1 MDRRGMM
8 RQPLGPRR
16 GPARP
21 PLGHRR
27 GPARPPLGHRRGLTG
42 RALVLGAVLILLAVL
57 LAPPL
62 HRYLSARSALQQAQ
76 LQRRDDQR
84 QLAELKRQLAQW
96 DDGAYIQAQAR
107 SRLQYAMP
115 GETVYIVVR
124 PGQKTGLDDQSQRD
138 TNAIQVPGGTWNERL
153 WGSVLTAGMAP

>member
-1 MDRRGMM
+1 MDPRQVM

-16 GPARP
+16 APARP
-21 PLGHRR
+21 S
-27 GPARPPLGHRRGLTG
+27 LGHRRGLTG

-62 HRYLSARSALQQAQ
+62 HRYRSARSALQQAEQ
-76 LQRRDDQR
+76 QRRDDQR
-84 QLAELKRQLAQW
+84 QLTELKRQLAQW
-96 DDGAYIQAQAR
+96 DDAAYIQAQAR

-153 WGSVLTAGMAP
+153 WGSVLTAGATP